1 MGEYTT
7 ERLCVSQPV
16 NVAHNVTFL
25 VDNLKVKN
33 KDDIKCDDMGA
44 WIHNGS
50 PKRCFKVERNE
61 HGKVEKIVH
70 EAYNSKIEHPNI
82 YTLKRVYYVNKASR
96 DVRKIVSTLQG
107 NFYEVTVI
115 EIYI

>member
-1 MGEYTT
+1 
-7 ERLCVSQPV
+7 
-16 NVAHNVTFL
+16 
-25 VDNLKVKN
+25 
-33 KDDIKCDDMGA
+33 MGA

-115 EIYI
+115 EIYIAYIARMFISKMSLYIYNIYIYNNNI